1 MPIKLTGGS
10 VYDPTQNLHGACRD
24 LFIRD
29 GVMANDP
36 GPDAKFDAV
45 YDLSGL
51 IVMAG
56 AIDIHSHIA
65 GGNLNTARLLLPE
78 QHRNHMA
85 RRLLPS
91 SLRAAPDGAAVPAS
105 KFAPGELVNH
115 PFSTAKWSAT
125 DIGYRYARMGYTTV
139 VEPAMLP
146 VNALDMHLQMADI
159 PLIDTAALAILGN
172 DDLLLRL
179 MRAKVGQ
186 GQINDYVAWTLNA
199 TRALGLK
206 VINAGGANAF
216 KSNVREFGLDDIV
229 PDYGVSSRQILQ
241 TLQRAACELGVPH
254 PVHVHCNNLGI
265 PGNIDTILAT
275 MEAAQGLPMH
285 LAHVQFY
292 AYGKEGA
299 RGFSSAAARLLEGFK
314 RHPNITMDVG
324 QVLFGQTVTISGDV
338 IAQYSR
344 RDDASPG
351 KWVMWDAECEGSG
364 GVVPYRYRETS
375 FVNTL
380 QWAIGLELFL
390 LAEAPERL
398 FFTTDHPNGAPFTA
412 YPELI
417 RLLMDAGYRQDCMA
431 RMNQDALALTLLP
444 GLKREFSLSEIATMT
459 RSAAARLLGLN
470 DRGHLAP
477 GAIADIAV
485 YDPRGRGKRG
495 NTPGAFAARPS
506 ADYRATFAD
515 AALVFKRG
523 RLVVRS
529 GEVIARPEGNAQI
542 VQPEFDSRITD
553 TVKRHFDRFYSL
565 KLSQFAVTDA
575 DFGERRRF
583 RTLD

>member
-1 MPIKLTGGS
+1 MLIKLSGGLI
-10 VYDPTQNLHGACRD
+10 YDPAQNLHGEQRD

-29 GVMANDP
+29 GLMVNDP
-36 GPDAKFDAV
+36 GPDAGFDAV
-45 YDLSGL
+45 YDISDR

-56 AIDIHSHIA
+56 AVDIHSHIA
-65 GGNLNTARLLLPE
+65 GGNVNTARLLLPE

-85 RRLLPS
+85 RRL
-91 SLRAAPDGAAVPAS
+91 
-105 KFAPGELVNH
+105 NH
-115 PFSTAKWSAT
+115 PFGTAKWSTT
-125 DIGYRYARMGYTTV
+125 DIGYRYAQMGYTTV

-146 VNALDMHLQMADI
+146 VNALDVHLQMADI
-159 PLIDTAALAILGN
+159 PILDTAALAILGN
-172 DDLLLRL
+172 DDLLLNL
-179 MRAKVGQ
+179 MRAKASQSQV
-186 GQINDYVAWTLNA
+186 NDYVAWTLHA

-216 KSNVREFGLDDIV
+216 KSNVRQFGLDDIV

-241 TLQRAACELGVPH
+241 TLQRAACDLGVPH
-254 PVHVHCNNLGI
+254 PVHVHCNNLGT
-265 PGNIDTILAT
+265 PGNVDTILAT

-292 AYGKEGA
+292 AYGKEGG
-299 RGFSSAAARLLEGFK
+299 RGFSSAAAKLLEGFR

-344 RDDASPG
+344 HGDASPN

-412 YPELI
+412 YPELL
-417 RLLMDAGYRQDCMA
+417 RLLMDADYRQFCMS
-431 RMNQDALALTLLP
+431 RLNQDALALTLLP
-444 GLKREFSLSEIATMT
+444 ELKREFSFSDIASMT
-459 RSAAARLLGLN
+459 RSAAARLLGLH

-485 YDPRGRGKRG
+485 YKPQ
-495 NTPGAFAARPS
+495 
-506 ADYRATFAD
+506 ADYRAMFAN
-515 AALVFKRG
+515 AAWVFKNG
-523 RLVVRS
+523 HLVVRD
-529 GEVIARPEGNAQI
+529 GQIVDRFFGCTQI
-542 VQPEFDSRITD
+542 VQPGFDADIER
-553 TVKRHFDRFYSL
+553 TVKAHFDRFYSL
-565 KLSQFAVTDA
+565 KLSQFAVNDG
-575 DFGERRRF
+575 DFGHLKKPRF
-583 RTLD
+583 QEIILN

>member
-1 MPIKLTGGS
+1 MLIKLSGGTI
-10 VYDPTQNLHGACRD
+10 YDPSQNYHGEQRD

-29 GVMANDP
+29 GIIIADP
-36 GPDAKFDAV
+36 GLSARVDEV
-45 YDLSGL
+45 YDLDGK

-65 GGNLNTARLLLPE
+65 GGNVNTARLLLPE

-85 RRLLPS
+85 RRL
-91 SLRAAPDGAAVPAS
+91 
-105 KFAPGELVNH
+105 NH
-115 PFSTAKWSAT
+115 PFSTAKWSTT
-125 DIGYRYARMGYTTV
+125 DIGYRYAQMGYTTV

-146 VNALDMHLQMADI
+146 VSALDVHLQMADI
-159 PLIDTAALAILGN
+159 PVIDTAALAILGN

-179 MRAKVGQ
+179 MRDKAGQ
-186 GQINDYVAWTLNA
+186 NQINDYVAWTLNA

-206 VINAGGANAF
+206 IINAGGANAF
-216 KSNVREFGLDDIV
+216 KSNVRQFGLDDIV

-241 TLQRAACELGVPH
+241 TLQTATQELGVPH
-254 PVHVHCNNLGI
+254 PPHVHCNNLGV
-265 PGNIDTILAT
+265 PGNVDTIVAT

-299 RGFSSAAARLLEGFK
+299 KGFSSAAARLLEAFN

-324 QVLFGQTVTISGDV
+324 QVMFGQTVTISGD
-338 IAQYSR
+338 ITAQYSR
-344 RDDASPG
+344 HADASPS
-351 KWVMWDAECEGSG
+351 KYVMWDAETEGSG
-364 GVVPYRYRETS
+364 GVVPYRYRATS

-412 YPELI
+412 YPELL
-417 RLLMDAGYRQDCMA
+417 RLLMDADYRQQCME
-431 RMNQDALALTLLP
+431 RLNQEALALTLLP
-444 GLKREFSLSEIATMT
+444 EFKREFTLSEVATMT
-459 RSAAARLLGLN
+459 RSAAAKLLGLH

-485 YDPRGRGKRG
+485 YDPQKRDD
-495 NTPGAFAARPS
+495 TPTALGTQS
-506 ADYRATFAD
+506 KIDYRAMFAD
-515 AALVFKRG
+515 AALLFKKG
-523 RLVVRS
+523 QLVVRDGLVIERPS
-529 GEVIARPEGNAQI
+529 GLAQTFTADYDI
-542 VQPEFDSRITD
+542 GITRTIKQYFD
-553 TVKRHFDRFYSL
+553 FFYSL
-565 KLSQFAVTDA
+565 NLNQYSVNDA
-575 DFGERRRF
+575 DFDYLMQARF
-583 RTLD
+583 RDIAPF

>member
-1 MPIKLTGGS
+1 MLIKLSGGTI
-10 VYDPTQNLHGACRD
+10 YDPSQNYHGEQRD

-29 GVMANDP
+29 GIIITDP
-36 GPDAKFDAV
+36 GLGTRFDEV
-45 YDLSGL
+45 YDLNGH

-65 GGNLNTARLLLPE
+65 GGNVNTARLLLPE

-85 RRLLPS
+85 RRL
-91 SLRAAPDGAAVPAS
+91 
-105 KFAPGELVNH
+105 NH
-115 PFSTAKWSAT
+115 PFSTAKWSTT

-146 VNALDMHLQMADI
+146 VSALDVHLQMADI
-159 PLIDTAALAILGN
+159 PIIDTAALAILGN

-179 MRAKVGQ
+179 MREKAGQ
-186 GQINDYVAWTLNA
+186 NQVNDYVAWTLNA

-206 VINAGGANAF
+206 IINAGGANAF
-216 KSNVREFGLDDIV
+216 KSNVRQFGLDDIV

-241 TLQRAACELGVPH
+241 TLQTATQELGVPH
-254 PVHVHCNNLGI
+254 PPHVHCNNLGV
-265 PGNIDTILAT
+265 PGNVDTIVAT

-299 RGFSSAAARLLEGFK
+299 KGFSSAAARLLEAFN

-324 QVLFGQTVTISGDV
+324 QVMFGQTVTISGD
-338 IAQYSR
+338 ITAQYSR
-344 RDDASPG
+344 HTDASPS
-351 KWVMWDAECEGSG
+351 KYVMWDAETEGSG
-364 GVVPYRYRETS
+364 GVVPYRYRATS

-412 YPELI
+412 YPELL
-417 RLLMDAGYRQDCMA
+417 RLLMDADYRQQCME
-431 RMNQDALALTLLP
+431 RLNQEALALTLLP
-444 GLKREFSLSEIATMT
+444 ELKREFTLSEVATMT
-459 RSAAARLLGLN
+459 RSAAAKLLGLH

-485 YDPRGRGKRG
+485 YDPQKRDD
-495 NTPGAFAARPS
+495 TPTALGTQS
-506 ADYRATFAD
+506 KIDYRAMFAD
-515 AALVFKRG
+515 AALLFKKG
-523 RLVVRS
+523 QLVVRDGLVIERPS
-529 GEVIARPEGNAQI
+529 GLAQTFTADYDI
-542 VQPEFDSRITD
+542 GITRTIKQYFD
-553 TVKRHFDRFYSL
+553 FFYSL
-565 KLSQFAVTDA
+565 NLNQYSVNDA
-575 DFGERRRF
+575 DFDYLMQARF
-583 RTLD
+583 RDITPF

>member
-1 MPIKLTGGS
+1 MLIKLSGGRIF
-10 VYDPTQNLHGACRD
+10 DPAQNLHGEQRD
-24 LFIRD
+24 LFIQD
-29 GVMANDP
+29 GRLANDP

-45 YDLSGL
+45 YDLAGQ

-56 AIDIHSHIA
+56 AVDIHSHIA
-65 GGNLNTARLLLPE
+65 GGNVNTARLLLPE

-85 RRLLPS
+85 RRL
-91 SLRAAPDGAAVPAS
+91 
-105 KFAPGELVNH
+105 NQ
-115 PFSTAKWSAT
+115 PFSTAKWSTT

-146 VNALDMHLQMADI
+146 INALDVHLQMADI
-159 PLIDTAALAILGN
+159 PILDTAALAILGN

-179 MRAKVGQ
+179 MRDKASQ
-186 GQINDYVAWTLNA
+186 SQINDYVAWTLNA

-216 KSNVREFGLDDIV
+216 KSNLRQFDLDDIV
-229 PDYGVSSRQILQ
+229 PDYGVSSREILQ
-241 TLQRAACELGVPH
+241 TLQTAACQLGVPH

-265 PGNIDTILAT
+265 PGNIETIVAT
-275 MEAAQGLPMH
+275 MEAAQGLTMH

-292 AYGKEGA
+292 AYGNEGA
-299 RGFSSAAARLLEGFK
+299 KGFSSAAARLLDAFN

-344 RDDASPG
+344 HGDASPN

-364 GVVPYRYRETS
+364 GVVPYRYREAS

-417 RLLMDAGYRQDCMA
+417 RLLMDADYRQACMA
-431 RMNQDALALTLLP
+431 RLNQEALALTLLP
-444 GLKREFSLSEIATMT
+444 ELKREFTLSEISTMT
-459 RSAAARLLGLN
+459 RSAAARLLGLH

-485 YDPRGRGKRG
+485 YKPQ
-495 NTPGAFAARPS
+495 
-506 ADYRATFAD
+506 ADYRAMFAD
-515 AALVFKRG
+515 AALVFKNG
-523 RLVVRS
+523 RLVVKD
-529 GEVIARPEGNAQI
+529 GEVIARPTGNAQTI
-542 VQPEFDSRITD
+542 QPHFDPRIEGD
-553 TVKRHFDRFYSL
+553 IQNHFDRFYSL
-565 KLSQFAVTDA
+565 KLNNFKIDDVAFSDA
-575 DFGERRRF
+575 DSQRF
-583 RTLD
+583 RNVDVIQPAN

>member
-1 MPIKLTGGS
+1 VPYPNEIHMLIKLHNGS
-10 VYDPTQNLHGACRD
+10 IYDPSQNLNGEPGD
-24 LFIRD
+24 LFIQD
-29 GVMANDP
+29 GAIVADP
-36 GPDAKFDAV
+36 GPGARFDAV
-45 YDLSGL
+45 HDLTGK

-56 AIDIHSHIA
+56 AIDIHTHIA
-65 GGNLNTARLLLPE
+65 GGNVNTARLLLPE

-85 RRLLPS
+85 RRL
-91 SLRAAPDGAAVPAS
+91 
-105 KFAPGELVNH
+105 NH
-115 PFSTAKWSAT
+115 PFSSAKWSTT

-146 VNALDMHLQMADI
+146 VNALDVHLQMADI
-159 PLIDTAALAILGN
+159 PIIDTAALAILGN

-179 MRAKVGQ
+179 MRAKAGQ
-186 GQINDYVAWTLNA
+186 NQINDYVAWTLNA

-206 VINAGGANAF
+206 IINAGGANAF
-216 KSNVREFGLDDIV
+216 KSNARQFGLDDVV

-241 TLQRAACELGVPH
+241 TLQTAICQLGVPH
-254 PVHVHCNNLGI
+254 PPHVHCNNLGV
-265 PGNIDTILAT
+265 PGNIDTIVAT
-275 MEAAQGLPMH
+275 MDAAQGLPMH

-292 AYGKEGA
+292 AYGSEGA
-299 RGFSSAAARLLEGFK
+299 KGFSSAAAKLLEAFN

-351 KWVMWDAECEGSG
+351 KYVMWDAECEGSG

-412 YPELI
+412 YPELL
-417 RLLMDAGYRQDCMA
+417 RLLMDADYRQECMA
-431 RMNQDALALTLLP
+431 QLNQEALALTLLP
-444 GLKREFSLSEIATMT
+444 GLKRELTLNEIATMT
-459 RSAAARLLGLN
+459 RSSAARLLGLN

-477 GAIADIAV
+477 GALADIAV
-485 YDPRGRGKRG
+485 YDPHQRSAPTVG
-495 NTPGAFAARPS
+495 ARP
-506 ADYRATFAD
+506 DYQAMFAN
-515 AALVFKRG
+515 AALLFKNG
-523 RLVVRS
+523 RLVVQD
-529 GEVIARPEGNAQI
+529 GVVIERPPGLAQTVI
-542 VQPEFDSRITD
+542 PVYDARITR

-565 KLSQFAVTDA
+565 KLSQYAVNDS
-575 DFGERRRF
+575 DFGERSRF
-583 RTLD
+583 NPHRHQTPNLTLEMSCNPP

>member
-1 MPIKLTGGS
+1 MLIKLQNGS
-10 VYDPTQNLHGACRD
+10 IYDPAQNLHGEQRD
-24 LFIRD
+24 LFIQD
-29 GVMANDP
+29 GLMASDP

-45 YDLSGL
+45 YDLAGK

-65 GGNLNTARLLLPE
+65 GGNVNTARLLLPE

-85 RRLLPS
+85 RRL
-91 SLRAAPDGAAVPAS
+91 
-105 KFAPGELVNH
+105 NH
-115 PFSTAKWSAT
+115 PFSSAKWSTT
-125 DIGYRYARMGYTTV
+125 DTGYRYARMGYTTV

-146 VNALDMHLQMADI
+146 VNALDVHLQMADI
-159 PLIDTAALAILGN
+159 PILDTAALAILGN

-179 MRAKVGQ
+179 MRAKAGQ
-186 GQINDYVAWTLNA
+186 NQINDYVAWTLHT

-206 VINAGGANAF
+206 IINAGGANAF
-216 KSNVREFGLDDIV
+216 KSNVRQFDLDDIV

-241 TLQRAACELGVPH
+241 TLQTAACQLGVPH
-254 PVHVHCNNLGI
+254 PPHVHCNNLGV
-265 PGNIDTILAT
+265 PGNIDTIVST

-292 AYGKEGA
+292 AYGSEGA
-299 RGFSSAAARLLEGFK
+299 KGFSSAAAKLLEAFN

-344 RDDASPG
+344 HADASPN

-364 GVVPYRYRETS
+364 GVVPYRYREAS

-412 YPELI
+412 YPDLI
-417 RLLMDAGYRQDCMA
+417 QLLMDANYRQAYMA
-431 RMNQDALALTLLP
+431 HLNQEALALTLLP
-444 GLKREFSLSEIATMT
+444 NLSREFSLSEIATMT
-459 RSAAARLLGLN
+459 RSAAARLMGLS

-485 YDPRGRGKRG
+485 YDPQGCGKYG
-495 NTPGAFAARPS
+495 KTPGAFAARPK
-506 ADYRATFAD
+506 ADYRAMFAD
-515 AALVFKRG
+515 AALVFKNG
-523 RLVVRS
+523 RLVVKD
-529 GEVIARPEGNAQI
+529 GDVIARPAGQAQT
-542 VQPEFDSRITD
+542 VQPYFDRHIERD
-553 TVKRHFDRFYSL
+553 IQNHFDRFYSL
-565 KLSQFAVTDA
+565 KLNNFKIDDVTFNRD
-575 DFGERRRF
+575 EKHRF
-583 RTLD
+583 RSVVSH